1 MTDTMATMKISPF
14 ALAAGLFLAVGH
26 LGAANAGWVSPEG
39 TPLPETEDMRSAGIF
54 AAQLVLTT
62 EDALLR
68 KNWIT
73 TKGTPTLPS
82 TSTVA
87 PKQNLRALI
96 VFHGCKPNKFGY
108 CNVLADYSVQSPDGT
123 VTPIGTGPVWKGPPA
138 KVGFLQLG
146 QVSADIPFVS
156 TSLAGTYTI
165 RAVVR
170 DTVANAVIPLAN
182 SRLIYT
188 KP

>member
-1 MTDTMATMKISPF
+1 MKTLSLAF
-14 ALAAGLFLAVGH
+14 AALAVLAAGAVGS
-26 LGAANAGWVSPEG
+26 ANAGWVSPEG
-39 TPLPETEDMRSAGIF
+39 APLAETEDMRSAGLF
-54 AAQLVLTT
+54 GAQLVLTT
-62 EDALLR
+62 EDATVR

-82 TSTVA
+82 TNVLA

-96 VFHGCKPNKFGY
+96 VFHGCKANKFGY
-108 CNVLADYSVQSPDGT
+108 CAVVADYSLESPDGT
-123 VTPIGTGPVWKGPPA
+123 VTPIGTGPVWKGPPP
-138 KVGFLQLG
+138 KIGYLQLS

-156 TSLAGTYTI
+156 TSLAGTYTV

-170 DTVANAVIPLAN
+170 DTVANAVILLAN
-182 SRLIYT
+182 SRLVYT

>member
-1 MTDTMATMKISPF
+1 MKILPF
-14 ALAAGLFLAVGH
+14 AFAALTALAVSSLMTPVH
-26 LGAANAGWVSPEG
+26 AGWVSPTG
-39 TPLPETEDMRSAGIF
+39 APLAETEDMRSAGLF
-54 AAQLVLTT
+54 GAQLVLTT
-62 EDALLR
+62 DDATLR

-73 TKGTPTLPS
+73 TKGEPMLPS
-82 TSTVA
+82 TSNVA
-87 PKQNLRALI
+87 PRQHLRAVI
-96 VFHGCKPNKFGY
+96 VFHGCKANKFGY
-108 CNVLADYSVQSPDGT
+108 CNVLADYSVESPDGT
-123 VTPIGTGPVWKGPPA
+123 ATPIGTGPVWKGPPPTI
-138 KVGFLQLG
+138 GYLQLS

-182 SRLIYT
+182 SRLLYT